1 MASTQLPRRARA
13 DARAR
18 EPVAAHDLTG
28 PVSADPWGLFWRKW
42 DGLKGAVARSKVVNV
57 NTGEMRGS
65 AQELV
70 QEYFRNLRPELARG
84 VNDDDLRLLDDAA
97 QDLLRLA
104 QGRNAR
110 KSYARVLKKIGGQ
123 RASVA
128 VARERHFSEAAAGGS
143 PQKPALSHIES
154 RILSTLQS
162 MLPEPALSYEQAIR
176 DLRAQDRLSYRGTA
190 VELREVMRE
199 VLDHLA
205 PDDEVLAAPGFKLE
219 KDRSGPTMRQKMSHI
234 LKSRGLGA
242 TSRKAPQDA
251 SAIVDELTASFVRST
266 YERGSAATHIS
277 PTLQD
282 VHRLKTYVDA
292 ALMELLEAT

>member
-1 MASTQLPRRARA
+1 M
-13 DARAR
+13 
-18 EPVAAHDLTG
+18 
-28 PVSADPWGLFWRKW
+28 FWRKW
-42 DGLKGAVARSKVVNV
+42 DGLKSAVARSKVVNI

-70 QEYFRNLRPELARG
+70 QEYFRNLRPELTG
-84 VNDDDLRLLDDAA
+84 SVSDDDLRPLDDAA

-110 KSYARVLKKIGGQ
+110 KSYARVLKQMGGQ

-128 VARERHFSEAAAGGS
+128 VARERHYIEAAAGGS
-143 PQKPALSHIES
+143 AEKPRLSHIES

-176 DLRAQDRLSYRGTA
+176 DLREPDRLSYRGTA

-205 PDDEVLAAPGFKLE
+205 PDDEVLAASGFKLE
-219 KDRSGPTMRQKMSHI
+219 KDRSGPTMRQKTSHI
-234 LKSRGLGA
+234 LRLRGLGA
-242 TSRKAPQDA
+242 TTRKAPQDA

-282 VHRLKTYVDA
+282 LHRLKTYVDA